1 MTFILIII
9 VAILAIEIGGM
20 RGRISA
26 YRQEVTDVKTYYN
39 KVLRNNAEITAALF
53 PQIIRELEE
62 LGEMKEANKCKGI
75 LADAE
80 NTLAAKK
87 EWVYVPP
94 PPPKFTSKMV

>member
-1 MTFILIII
+1 MTAIVIFIFAIMAFELIG
-9 VAILAIEIGGM
+9 LKL
-20 RGRISA
+20 RISA
-26 YRQEVTDVKTYYN
+26 YRQEVIDVKTYYN
-39 KVLRNNAEITAALF
+39 KVLRNNAEITVALF

-62 LGEMKEANKCKGI
+62 LGEAKEANKCKGI

-94 PPPKFTSKMV
+94 PPPKFTFKMV